1 MAKIYLKPTPRT
13 SAVKISE
20 LKNLSAENGQ
30 ANVGK
35 TIKKTKILPHCADTL
50 QALYNKNI
58 GGLNTGLNVEVDN
71 PYYNSQ
77 EALPNEFEFLK
88 TKSKALLQ
96 EVLECKHDRP
106 KGFYTNRMPRR
117 EDKERTFFQDYKVF
131 LKDMTNIL
139 DTSNPHDEL
148 AYYMLKASKYVAES
162 EAEWKSGKKPYA
174 LYYISDEKEEQDKIY
189 QREYIKAKAM
199 SLLTADEMTPE
210 VMRKFIKYLRNT
222 DKASKLPSGNVG
234 NEACFLALKDYVKDL
249 ANCKIFIEAYELMT
263 KSAPGRERFEAI
275 VLLQQ
280 LLEAYIV
287 SNRQETYTWNSTK
300 IVLGNRKEDVIQFL
314 MNPEKA
320 PEVEDLEKELK
331 AKYQLV

>member
-35 TIKKTKILPHCADTL
+35 TIKKTKILPHCADGIP
-50 QALYNKNI
+50 ALYNKNI
-58 GGLNTGLNVEVDN
+58 GGFNTGLNVEVDN
-71 PYYNSQ
+71 PYYNSDT
-77 EALPNEFEFLK
+77 ALPNEFEYLK
-88 TKSKALLQ
+88 TKPKALLQ

-139 DTSNPHDEL
+139 DTASPHDEL
-148 AYYMLKASKYVAES
+148 AYYMLKASKFVAES
-162 EAEWKSGKKPYA
+162 ELDWKSGKKPQA
-174 LYYISDEKEEQDKIY
+174 LYYISDEKEEQDKVY

-199 SLLTADEMTPE
+199 SLLTAPEMTPE

-222 DKASKLPSGNVG
+222 DKSSKLPQGNVG
-234 NEACFLALKDYVKDL
+234 NESSFLALKDYVKDL
-249 ANCKIFIEAYELMT
+249 ANCKIFIEAYDLMT

-314 MNPEKA
+314 LNPEKG